1 VGNEPINGIGEEGWN
16 QAEESGDGG
25 PGLRQ
30 LAEGGK
36 DSARANEDL
45 GLLGER
51 RTGRLMRG
59 AQREDQLLQEPAKG
73 QSAGDRFGRDE

>member
-1 VGNEPINGIGEEGWN
+1 MRTFGGCGERTDFIAAPDAVTPVGNEPINGIGEEGWN

-51 RTGRLMRG
+51 LTD
-59 AQREDQLLQEPAKG
+59 DQN
-73 QSAGDRFGRDE
+73 